1 MDQKVEDMAKQQFDM
16 SNYVDVA
23 ERIRRFK
30 EAFPQGS
37 LRPLNPDEPYRIEVI
52 GDRTFI
58 VYIAAAYRHPE
69 DTCPGV
75 GTAWEI
81 FPGTTSFTRDSE
93 LMNAETS
100 AWGRAIKA
108 SLAASE
114 EPKVA
119 SANEVR
125 NRQGSSS
132 SSPASTSGKL
142 IYAKRIAE
150 SIATKYGINTTEL
163 YQHLF
168 KMTPEQL
175 EDGGL
180 TEDMIN
186 LITSIK
192 RGQVKLIQD
201 AKTQQWSVQE
211 NVEADDE

>member
-1 MDQKVEDMAKQQFDM
+1 MDQKVEDMGKQQFDM

-69 DTCPGV
+69 DNCPGV

-108 SLAASE
+108 SLAASD

-125 NRQGSSS
+125 NRQSSS
-132 SSPASTSGKL
+132 SSGSSSGKL
-142 IYAKRIAE
+142 LYANRIAD
-150 SIATKYGINTTEL
+150 SIAKKHGITTEVL
-163 YQHLF
+163 YQDLF
-168 KMTPEQL
+168 QLTPEQL
-175 EDGGL
+175 DDGAL
-180 TEDMIN
+180 TEDLIN
-186 LITSIK
+186 TISQIR
-192 RGQVKLIQD
+192 RGQVKIAVD
-201 AKTQQWSVQE
+201 AKTQKWSVQE
-211 NVEADDE
+211 NVEADNE

>member
-1 MDQKVEDMAKQQFDM
+1 MDQKVEDMGKQQFDM

-58 VYIAAAYRHPE
+58 VYVAAAYRHPD

-75 GTAWEI
+75 GTAWET
-81 FPGTTSFTRDSE
+81 FPGLTPYTRDSE

-108 SLAASE
+108 SLAASD

-132 SSPASTSGKL
+132 SGGSTGGKL
-142 IYAKRIAE
+142 AYVKRMAE
-150 SIATKYGINTTEL
+150 SIAAKYGMTTGVL
-163 YQHLF
+163 YEDLF
-168 KMTPEQL
+168 QATPEEL
-175 EDGGL
+175 DDDGL
-180 TEDMIN
+180 VNMMDSLMV
-186 LITSIK
+186 IK
-192 RGQVKLIQD
+192 RGQVKISQD
-201 AKTQQWSVQE
+201 PTSNKWSVDE
-211 NVEADDE
+211 NLEADDE

>member
-1 MDQKVEDMAKQQFDM
+1 MDQKVEDMGKQQFDM

-69 DTCPGV
+69 DNCPGV

-108 SLAASE
+108 SLAATE
-114 EPKVA
+114 ELKVA

-125 NRQGSSS
+125 NRQSS

-142 IYAKRIAE
+142 VYAKRIAE
-150 SIATKYGINTTEL
+150 SIATKYGITTTVL
-163 YQHLF
+163 YQDLF
-168 KMTPEQL
+168 QLTPEEL
-175 EDGGL
+175 DDGAL
-180 TEDMIN
+180 TEDIIN
-186 LITSIK
+186 SITSIK
-192 RGQVKLIQD
+192 RGQVKLVQD
-201 AKTQQWSVQE
+201 AKTQKWSAQE
-211 NVEADDE
+211 NVEAGDE